1 VFRQADVPL
10 VKEMYGSAF
19 APAMFDAIG
28 EAIRSRTVRGS
39 SLVATVGR
47 TSESGAIPQAA
58 DSLLNPEGSTTV
70 LVFGL
75 VDETVR
81 LSARA
86 SDSRVDIADAL
97 RAPSPPAGSGI
108 AFSTRCIWTART
120 GE

>member
-47 TSESGAIPQAA
+47 TSESGAIP
-58 DSLLNPEGSTTV
+58 
-70 LVFGL
+70 
-75 VDETVR
+75 
-81 LSARA
+81 
-86 SDSRVDIADAL
+86 
-97 RAPSPPAGSGI
+97 
-108 AFSTRCIWTART
+108 
-120 GE
+120 